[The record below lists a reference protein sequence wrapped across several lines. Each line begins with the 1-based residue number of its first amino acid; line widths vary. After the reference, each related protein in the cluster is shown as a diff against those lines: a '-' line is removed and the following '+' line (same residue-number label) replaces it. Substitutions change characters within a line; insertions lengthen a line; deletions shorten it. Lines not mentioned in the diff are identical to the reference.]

1 MATRR
6 SGSVG
11 NDLIS
16 DEARDVRG
24 DTGGKR
30 GEALNARSRASVRF
44 GWGRARFEAD
54 VDVTPTTMLAI
65 GGMVGMILLA
75 VVPIVQA
82 GGRAARRRPW

>member
-1 MATRR
+1 M
-6 SGSVG
+6 G

-16 DEARDVRG
+16 SEAHEAVADAGDEQAAGV
-24 DTGGKR
+24 
-30 GEALNARSRASVRF
+30 NARGHASLRF
-44 GWGRARFEAD
+44 GWGRARFEAE
-54 VDVTPTTMLAI
+54 VNVTPTTLLAI